1 MRDLIFVSLEP
12 WDEIWRRNQFLC
24 DELARRFP
32 RRRILFVGRPHFL
45 PVLLRQFFAARRGA
59 GLRALRKALF
69 KRFRTLPD
77 YPNICVH
84 TPLRWF
90 PNPIP
95 GAQKWNERAMAR
107 GIARAARK
115 ARVCDPLL
123 WLNPPDS
130 GYLVGELG
138 ERGVVYDITDDWE
151 LAAPVGPRRE
161 RIAAQDR
168 DLCRRADL
176 TVVCSQAL
184 FDSRQNVAR
193 QILLL
198 PNGVNANHYLRKG
211 KPDPRPPGFFAPD
224 GTFENAEVGNRNA
237 EESNAE
243 SGSRNAE
250 KDGSDFP
257 TSDFPLPTSNWPR
270 PVFGYTG
277 SLHTSRVDL
286 DLVQQLAREFPHGT
300 VALVGPQYFSD
311 DSLARALEK
320 HPNIQAPGAV
330 AYSQIP
336 DVMANFDVCIVPHL
350 RSEFVE
356 SLNPIK
362 LWEFLA
368 CGKPIVAVDVAGFRD
383 FPHLVRLAP
392 DAPAFLAACRDAL
405 QEVNAC
411 QHLEAASSVRNEEC
425 GVRNESDETQNSALH
440 TPHSALEGSDTPCL
454 MEQRQAQARG
464 CSWSSRVDELLKAFR
479 ATGLDTLELRPWKAP
494 LLQVAGEEEERA
506 L

>member
-1 MRDLIFVSLEP
+1 MRDLIFVSLEA
-12 WDEIWRRNQFLC
+12 WDEIWRRNQFMC

-32 RRRILFVGRPHFL
+32 RRQILFVARPHFL
-45 PVLLRQFFAARRGA
+45 PVLLRQGFAARRGA
-59 GLRALRKALF
+59 GLRALRDGLF

-77 YPNICVH
+77 YPNICVY

-90 PNPIP
+90 PNPLP
-95 GAQKWNERAMAR
+95 GARRWNERAMAR
-107 GIARAARK
+107 GVARAARR
-115 ARVCDPLL
+115 AHVSNPLL

-168 DLCRRADL
+168 DLCLRADL
-176 TVVCSQAL
+176 TIVCSQAL
-184 FDSRQNVAR
+184 FDSRQGVAR

-198 PNGVNANHYLRKG
+198 PNGVNANHYLRGG
-211 KPDPRPPGFFAPD
+211 KPDPRPLGVFAPD
-224 GTFENAEVGNRNA
+224 GTFEANAKAERGNRNA
-237 EESNAE
+237 ETDA
-243 SGSRNAE
+243 
-250 KDGSDFP
+250 P
-257 TSDFPLPTSNWPR
+257 VLPISAFRVPPSHWPR

-277 SLHTSRVDL
+277 SLHDSRIDL
-286 DLVQQLAREFPHGT
+286 DLVQRLAREFPHGT
-300 VALVGPQYFSD
+300 VVLVGPQYFSD
-311 DSLARALEK
+311 DSLARASQE
-320 HPNIQAPGAV
+320 HPNIRAPGPV

-336 DVMANFDVCIVPHL
+336 DVMAGFDVCIVPHL
-350 RSEFVE
+350 RSGFVE

-411 QHLEAASSVRNEEC
+411 QRLENGLGFDLKAMAN
-425 GVRNESDETQNSALH
+425 GATNSA
-440 TPHSALEGSDTPCL
+440 PPCL
-454 MEQRQAQARG
+454 MEERQGQARG
-464 CSWSSRVDELLKAFR
+464 HSWSSRVDDLLEAFR
-479 ATGLDTLELRPWKAP
+479 AAGLMAPELRQWQVP
-494 LLQVAGEEEERA
+494 LLQIVGGEEGHVR
-506 L
+506 

>member
-1 MRDLIFVSLEP
+1 MRDLIFVSLEA
-12 WDEIWRRNQFLC
+12 WDEIWRRNQFVC

-32 RRRILFVGRPHFL
+32 RRQIVFVARPHFL
-45 PVLLRQFFAARRGA
+45 PVLLRQFFAAGRGA
-59 GLRALRKALF
+59 GLRALREALF
-69 KRFRTLPD
+69 KRFRTLPN
-77 YPNICVH
+77 YPNICVY

-90 PNPIP
+90 PNPLP
-95 GAQKWNERAMAR
+95 GARRWNERAMAR
-107 GIARAARK
+107 GVARAARR

-130 GYLVGELG
+130 GYFIGELG

-184 FDSRQNVAR
+184 FDSRRSVAR

-198 PNGVNANHYLRKG
+198 PNGVNANHYLREG
-211 KPDPRPPGFFAPD
+211 KPDPRQHGFFAPD
-224 GTFENAEVGNRNA
+224 GTFEANPNAERENRNA
-237 EESNAE
+237 ENGAPTLPR
-243 SGSRNAE
+243 SGFPVPR
-250 KDGSDFP
+250 SD
-257 TSDFPLPTSNWPR
+257 WAR

-277 SLHTSRVDL
+277 SLHNSRIDL
-286 DLVQQLAREFPHGT
+286 DLVQRLAREFPHGT
-300 VALVGPQYFSD
+300 VVLVGPQYFSD
-311 DSLARALEK
+311 DSLARTLEK

-336 DVMANFDVCIVPHL
+336 DVMAGFDVCIVPHL

-411 QHLEAASSVRNEEC
+411 QHLENNTNPDPNAP
-425 GVRNESDETQNSALH
+425 TQGATNSA
-440 TPHSALEGSDTPCL
+440 PPCL

-464 CSWSSRVDELLKAFR
+464 CSWSSRVDELLEAFR
-479 ATGLDTLELRPWKAP
+479 AAGLDAPELRPWKPP
-494 LLQVAGEEEERA
+494 LLQIVGGEEERA
-506 L
+506 R

>member
-1 MRDLIFVSLEP
+1 MRDLIFVSLEA

-32 RRRILFVGRPHFL
+32 KRRILFVARPYFL
-45 PVLLRQFFAARRGA
+45 PVLLRQLFAARRGA
-59 GLRALRKALF
+59 GLRALRNALF

-77 YPNICVH
+77 YPNICVY

-90 PNPIP
+90 PNPLP
-95 GAQKWNERAMAR
+95 CAQKWNERAMAR

-115 ARVCDPLL
+115 ARVSDPLL

-138 ERGVVYDITDDWE
+138 ECGVVYDITDDWE

-168 DLCRRADL
+168 ELCRRADL
-176 TVVCSQAL
+176 TIVCSQAL
-184 FDSRQNVAR
+184 FDSRRGVAR
-193 QILLL
+193 RILLL
-198 PNGVNANHYLRKG
+198 PNGVNANHYLREG

-224 GTFENAEVGNRNA
+224 GTFEAATQNSAPKITIPVTTTQTTP
-237 EESNAE
+237 
-243 SGSRNAE
+243 
-250 KDGSDFP
+250 P
-257 TSDFPLPTSNWPR
+257 TTTTQTPVHSFNGRGWAR

-277 SLHTSRVDL
+277 SLHNSRIDL
-286 DLVQQLAREFPHGT
+286 DLVEQLAREFSHGT
-300 VALVGPQYFSD
+300 IVLVGPQYFSD

-320 HPNIQAPGAV
+320 HPNIHAPGAV

-336 DVMANFDVCIVPHL
+336 DVMASFDVCIVPHL

-392 DAPAFLAACRDAL
+392 DAPSFLAACRDAL
-405 QEVNAC
+405 QEVNAY
-411 QHLEAASSVRNEEC
+411 QHLQDGTNLDHDATANGAAK
-425 GVRNESDETQNSALH
+425 SA
-440 TPHSALEGSDTPCL
+440 PPCL
-454 MEQRQAQARG
+454 MEERQTQARG
-464 CSWSSRVDELLKAFR
+464 HSWSSRVDELLEAFR
-479 ATGLDTLELRPWKAP
+479 VAGWDAPELRPQEAP
-494 LLQVAGEEEERA
+494 SLQVLGGEGERA
-506 L
+506 R